1 MNYKV
6 HSCIVLSPKY
16 IFHREPSMSYM
27 YKSLSFVVETKNQEQ
42 LLILSKTIKVY
53 EATIPSYWNLGIEE
67 K

>member
-1 MNYKV
+1 
-6 HSCIVLSPKY
+6 
-16 IFHREPSMSYM
+16 M